1 MVGGRCFEHAAERH
15 VRREDVVCDPDEEGV
30 RVREHVPE
38 VGLEEVAA
46 EEGVF
51 EVAGEAFDEE
61 LGVGGCEEGLPFISL
76 LFIPI

>member
-1 MVGGRCFEHAAERH
+1 MVGGCCLEHAAERH
-15 VRREDVVCDPDEEGV
+15 VRREDVVCYPDEEGV
-30 RVREHVPE
+30 GVREHVPE

-61 LGVGGCEEGLPFISL
+61 FGVGCSEKGLSF
-76 LFIPI
+76 FFFF